1 MFDVPL
7 IGTGLEHLY
16 VTLNPSPDLTEI
28 QLREILYDH
37 LVTRRAAPVD
47 YDALSP
53 EAELELA
60 KCNERCMGKTLGV
73 GRVDTLT
80 GLWKPSLPNSP
91 MIAITGRARG
101 TGAVFAASGVTGKMC
116 GQAMKGALR

>member
-1 MFDVPL
+1 LSLYLGFAQPEMFDVPL

-28 QLREILYDH
+28 QVREILYDH
-37 LVTRRAAPVD
+37 LVTRRAAPVN

-60 KCNERCMGKTLGV
+60 AYNEHCKGKTLGV
-73 GRVDTLT
+73 GRLDTLT
-80 GLWKPSLPNSP
+80 GLWKPMLPKLTDSCHHESN
-91 MIAITGRARG
+91 
-101 TGAVFAASGVTGKMC
+101 
-116 GQAMKGALR
+116 